1 MMWGVIMFPTRKLKN
16 NMLRRILLYF
26 MLFCC
31 LLTKDG
37 LSYAFDFLKQT
48 TDISMLTDFALED
61 SLEEEGAPEDWLDHA
76 GPINVNLQLQIPNL
90 KKTSFPERNES
101 ELNVLLELVSPPPRQ
116 A

>member
-1 MMWGVIMFPTRKLKN
+1 M
-16 NMLRRILLYF
+16 RRILLYF

-48 TDISMLTDFALED
+48 TDVSVLSDPLCED
-61 SLEEEGAPEDWLDHA
+61 TLEEEGAPEDWLTHA
-76 GPINVNLQLQIPNL
+76 APINVNLQLQIPNL

-101 ELNVLLELVSPPPRQ
+101 ELNVLLELVSPPPRM

>member
-1 MMWGVIMFPTRKLKN
+1 M
-16 NMLRRILLYF
+16 RRILLYF

-48 TDISMLTDFALED
+48 VDISILADFECED
-61 SLEEEGAPEDWLDHA
+61 SLEEEGSPEDWFNHGA
-76 GPINVNLQLQIPNL
+76 PIQVVHQLQIPNL
-90 KKTSFPERNES
+90 NKTSFPVRNES
-101 ELNVLLELVSPPPRQ
+101 ELNVLLEQVSPPPRM

>member
-1 MMWGVIMFPTRKLKN
+1 MWGGIMFPTRKLKN

-37 LSYAFDFLKQT
+37 LSYAFDVLKKT
-48 TDISMLTDFALED
+48 VDVSVLSDPPCED
-61 SLEEEGAPEDWLDHA
+61 TLEEEGAPEDWLTHA
-76 GPINVNLQLQIPNL
+76 ALLNVNLQLQIPNL

-101 ELNVLLELVSPPPRQ
+101 ELNVLLEQVSPPPRL

>member
-1 MMWGVIMFPTRKLKN
+1 MFPTKKLKN
-16 NMLRRILLYF
+16 NRMRRILLYF

-37 LSYAFDFLKQT
+37 LSYAFDVLKQT
-48 TDISMLTDFALED
+48 VDISVLADPACED
-61 SLEEEGAPEDWLDHA
+61 TLEEEGAPEDWLDHA
-76 GPINVNLQLQIPNL
+76 ASINVNLQLQIPNL

-101 ELNVLLELVSPPPRQ
+101 ELNVLLEQVSPPPRL